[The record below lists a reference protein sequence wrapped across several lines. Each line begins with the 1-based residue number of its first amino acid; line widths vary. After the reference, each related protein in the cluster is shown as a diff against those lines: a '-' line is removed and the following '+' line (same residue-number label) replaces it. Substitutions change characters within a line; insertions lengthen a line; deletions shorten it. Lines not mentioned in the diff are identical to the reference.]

1 MDNET
6 KLREYIRRECKR
18 LHETNAEQQTDW
30 FVDKILQSLDAA
42 TNKKADY
49 QFAAAVDSDDVKKAA
64 KDIKKEE
71 QLTEQEETL
80 INEFVINWLTG
91 AARNW
96 GNNILDR
103 RKGYLDKAIKTDPK
117 LKRMAKQFGIKEKDF
132 EKTVYDIMK
141 RDRRFIEDLASGK
154 MRAKSAYRF

>member
-1 MDNET
+1 M
-6 KLREYIRRECKR
+6 
-18 LHETNAEQQTDW
+18 
-30 FVDKILQSLDAA
+30 
-42 TNKKADY
+42 
-49 QFAAAVDSDDVKKAA
+49 DSDDVKKAA

-154 MRAKSAYRF
+154 MRAKSAYKF